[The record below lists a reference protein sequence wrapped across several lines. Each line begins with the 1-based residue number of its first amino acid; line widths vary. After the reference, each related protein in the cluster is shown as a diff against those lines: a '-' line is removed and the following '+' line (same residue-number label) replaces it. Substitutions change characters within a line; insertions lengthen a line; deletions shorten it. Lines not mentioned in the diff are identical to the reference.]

1 MDTALRASEHLEGC
15 NGNRESVWSRPSD
28 GKWEERSVPIEPLP
42 MNPGS
47 LLSWLLVGLLAG
59 WLAGLLTRGRGFGC
73 LGNIAVGLLGAIV
86 GGYLFTLLGFRG
98 PTGFIGSVVIA
109 CIGAA
114 ALLVVLNLAARPR

>member
-1 MDTALRASEHLEGC
+1 MPLD
-15 NGNRESVWSRPSD
+15 
-28 GKWEERSVPIEPLP
+28 PLP

-47 LLSWLLVGLLAG
+47 LVSWLFVGLLAG

-73 LGNIAVGLLGAIV
+73 LGNVAVGLLGAVI
-86 GGYLFTLLGFRG
+86 GGYLFSLLGLHG

-114 ALLVVLNLAARPR
+114 TLLVVLNLAARPS